1 MELIRESRIDRQPN
15 MLLIQDCQ
23 RAMKSIARI
32 VIYPRSIL
40 PIRCSFPRIR
50 LSCSRSR
57 RMDEL
62 LFQAEL
68 TLERA
73 IEVRFLE
80 QRPDS
85 CREIIFRAGGRESGK
100 QCD

>member
-1 MELIRESRIDRQPN
+1 
-15 MLLIQDCQ
+15 
-23 RAMKSIARI
+23 
-32 VIYPRSIL
+32 
-40 PIRCSFPRIR
+40 
-50 LSCSRSR
+50 
-57 RMDEL
+57 MDEL